1 MILKEENDR
10 MYESYLVCQKHLQR
24 MEFAYS
30 KISNLFPLNL
40 VQYESISH
48 EELSYFDQFIFRFTK
63 LQDCMGNKLFKYI
76 LESLAENT
84 RELSLIDMVAKAE
97 QLNIIES
104 AETWFTLRLIRN
116 KLAHE
121 YLFNT
126 EEILAGLNELHFN
139 FQILLKTWK
148 HTETFMKKK
157 FGYLM

>member
-1 MILKEENDR
+1 
-10 MYESYLVCQKHLQR
+10 

-40 VQYESISH
+40 VQYESISQ

>member
-40 VQYESISH
+40 VQYESISQ

-121 YLFNT
+121 YPFNT

>member
-1 MILKEENDR
+1 
-10 MYESYLVCQKHLQR
+10 

-40 VQYESISH
+40 VQYESISQ

-121 YLFNT
+121 YPFNT

>member
-10 MYESYLVCQKHLQR
+10 MYESYQVCRIHLQR

-40 VQYESISH
+40 VQYESISQ

-97 QLNIIES
+97 QLNIIDS
-104 AETWFTLRLIRN
+104 AETWFILRSIRN
-116 KLAHE
+116 KLSHE
-121 YLFNT
+121 YPFNT
-126 EEILAGLNELHFN
+126 DEIVAGLNELYHN
-139 FQILLKTWK
+139 FHMLMETWN
-148 HTETFMKKK
+148 HTEAFMKKK

>member
-1 MILKEENDR
+1 
-10 MYESYLVCQKHLQR
+10 

-40 VQYESISH
+40 VQYESISQ

-84 RELSLIDMVAKAE
+84 QELSLIDMVAKAE

-121 YLFNT
+121 YPFNT

>member
-1 MILKEENDR
+1 
-10 MYESYLVCQKHLQR
+10 